1 MISFTHKEKRI
12 EVKLMKDIGIYIK
25 EILDEENKSQRWLA
39 EQLEIKEATVSAWI
53 KGVSTPRTK
62 SIPKIADALGV
73 KVDRLIWGEN
83 YPKFNE
89 KSSSA
94 SLQILGYSSCGFGT
108 ENNGEVTDYFE
119 IPSDL
124 IKGSPND
131 YFCVYAEGNSMIDAH
146 IPSGALMIFKK
157 QIEALDG
164 VILACMVNN
173 EAYTKRY
180 RQIGT
185 LPMLF
190 SENSREDYEPI
201 VITKDTE
208 FSVHGKLEKVI
219 IDF

>member
-1 MISFTHKEKRI
+1 MTIGERI
-12 EVKLMKDIGIYIK
+12 RKLRESKNMTQTELAETLGMKTYTTVSKWESDDNFPKGKDIARLSSYFNVSSDYILGL
-25 EILDEENKSQRWLA
+25 ESFENKK
-39 EQLEIKEATVSAWI
+39 EQKESNVI
-53 KGVSTPRTK
+53 YYNVP
-62 SIPKIADALGV
+62 
-73 KVDRLIWGEN
+73 
-83 YPKFNE
+83 
-89 KSSSA
+89 
-94 SLQILGYSSCGFGT
+94 ILGYSSCGFGT

-124 IKGSPND
+124 IKGSPDD